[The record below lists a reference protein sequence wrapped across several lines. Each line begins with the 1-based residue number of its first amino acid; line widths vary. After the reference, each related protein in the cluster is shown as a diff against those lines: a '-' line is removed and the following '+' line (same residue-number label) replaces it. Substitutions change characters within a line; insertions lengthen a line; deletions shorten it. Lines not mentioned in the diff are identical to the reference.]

1 MRTRHDKYDED
12 DFIKTCLELKSP
24 HDLSDDIDVLLG
36 GSATIHV
43 AAFNK
48 KPETIEYLLNLGVDV
63 DAKDEDGRT
72 PLHQAAWVGCKE
84 SVSVL
89 LQHGALPSSTTSMGR
104 TPLMLAAS
112 AGRVDVMS
120 ILIQFETQM
129 NSEDHRGQSALHF
142 AASYGKMNAFTYLIS
157 VGYNPYKLDEKGC
170 SPICY
175 ALSHPHLSSYVYA
188 SCFDLTHLVPESAVS
203 YGLALSHRAQVSR
216 FFYTRLSKDSELEC
230 VDTLFGKGSDS
241 LISLATEDDIE
252 GMRKS
257 VKAGITL
264 ENCDCNGRTA
274 LIAACRTGRLPPV
287 AFLVRQ
293 GARLEY
299 TYENRQI
306 TAYQAAR
313 SHHDVI
319 DWLLVKRW
327 TEQSRITGSACN
339 CYDRVGPRAGIRTV
353 AIPLR
358 GRFAR
363 PKDVSLFDHA
373 KNMHKIARD
382 GWRIMVPL
390 GWDTVAHLTTLPG
403 KPYNRN
409 GL

>member
-1 MRTRHDKYDED
+1 MATGYDKNDED
-12 DFIKTCLELKSP
+12 DFIKSCLELNSP
-24 HDLSDDIDVLLG
+24 HELSDDIDVLLE

-43 AAFNK
+43 AAFNE
-48 KPETIEYLLNLGVDV
+48 KPETIEYLLSLGVGVDV
-63 DAKDEDGRT
+63 KDEDGRT
-72 PLHQAAWVGCKE
+72 ALNQAAWVGCTE
-84 SVSVL
+84 SVSIL
-89 LQHGALPSSTTSMGR
+89 LQHGALPSSTTSVGR
-104 TPLMLAAS
+104 TPFMMAAS

-129 NSEDHRGQSALHF
+129 DSTDHRGQSALHF
-142 AASYGKMNAFTYLIS
+142 AASRGKVDAFKYLIS
-157 VGYNPYKLDEKGC
+157 AGYNPYKLDEKGC

-175 ALSHPHLSSYVYA
+175 ALSHPHLSSYIYA
-188 SCFDLTHLVPESAVS
+188 SCFDLTHLVPESAANH
-203 YGLALSHRAQVSR
+203 GLALSHRSHVSR
-216 FFYTRLSKDSELEC
+216 FFYTRLSKDPELKC
-230 VDTLFGKGSDS
+230 VNALFGKGRDS
-241 LISLATEDDIE
+241 LNALAMGDDIE

-257 VKAGITL
+257 IKAGITL
-264 ENCDCNGRTA
+264 EICDSDGRTA